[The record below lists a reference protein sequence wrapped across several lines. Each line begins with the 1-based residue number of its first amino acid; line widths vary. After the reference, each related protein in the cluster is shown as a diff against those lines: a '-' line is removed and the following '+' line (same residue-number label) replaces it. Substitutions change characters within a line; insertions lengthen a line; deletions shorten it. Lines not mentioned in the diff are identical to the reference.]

1 MDPILASDPVMPA
14 SPAPR
19 LSPDEVARTRI
30 KLWLRA
36 TGTTQTQLADRIEKT
51 QAWMSRYLSGG
62 LNADLESLRGIAEAF
77 GHSLCALLDA
87 PADPV
92 EAQVIDRFRALPP
105 YERETVLRVLEGLA
119 LPPIR
124 KPARRARG

>member
-1 MDPILASDPVMPA
+1 
-14 SPAPR
+14 
-19 LSPDEVARTRI
+19 
-30 KLWLRA
+30 
-36 TGTTQTQLADRIEKT
+36 
-51 QAWMSRYLSGG
+51 MSRYLSGG